1 MKVQKDG
8 REEDAGERK
17 YVFRMKDKKMT
28 DAWTDIIN
36 YQVGQIPS
44 RKTTLDK
51 EQSSESLHRGR

>member
-17 YVFRMKDKKMT
+17 YVFRMKDKKMA
-28 DAWTDIIN
+28 DAWADIIN

-44 RKTTLDK
+44 RKTTLEK
-51 EQSSESLHRGR
+51 